1 MDDNRFDMMI
11 KGMTRNTSRRQVFG
25 GLLAGAAATLAGV
38 SVLEA
43 KKGGNGKG
51 IGKGVGGGKGNGK
64 GKGNGN
70 GKKNGK
76 GKATF
81 CHRTGNGSYHAITV
95 SQSARKAHAGHGD
108 VECAPHPCRTYT
120 GSCTQTPV
128 TGLCDYT
135 PANQG
140 SGCGN
145 GQSCDAN
152 GNCI

>member
-1 MDDNRFDMMI
+1 MVTR
-11 KGMTRNTSRRQVFG
+11 GMTKFTSRRQVFR

-51 IGKGVGGGKGNGK
+51 KHNGH
-64 GKGNGN
+64 GN
-70 GKKNGK
+70 GKKNGTGK

-95 SQSARKAHAGHGD
+95 SQSARPAHLGHGD

-140 SGCGN
+140 GGCGN
-145 GQSCDAN
+145 GLKCDN